1 MEQTHE
7 LVAILNNWRAAVL
20 AARASGVGRSPEQE
34 RLSREFEAARARAG
48 RVRVMVT
55 TAEYHGARY
64 ELEVLDLHPWQGRA
78 GVVPKGGCYSLLHD
92 DLNDARVVAIA

>member
-64 ELEVLDLHPWQGRA
+64 DHEVLDLHPWRGTA
-78 GVVPKGGCYSLLHD
+78 CIVAKGGCYSLLQD